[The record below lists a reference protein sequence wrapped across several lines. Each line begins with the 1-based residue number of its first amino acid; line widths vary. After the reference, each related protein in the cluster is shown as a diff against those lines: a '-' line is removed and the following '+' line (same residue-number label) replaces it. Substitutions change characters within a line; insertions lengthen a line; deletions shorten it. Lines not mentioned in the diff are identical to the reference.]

1 MTAPIKIGVLFNELE
16 KSAQLLKGLRRRY
29 PEAYVVAV
37 VPERAAPAPE
47 ATEGADEVL
56 PLELSPRRLLRK
68 GTLSSVVERLRG
80 QGFDLFILRFGTLKL
95 RLLAA
100 MVRPARCEL
109 WLIGG
114 IIAPVEAGGIVPAA
128 KEFFQC
134 WREGRKTVLGAWC
147 SAHFQRVRPYSQCK

>member
-56 PLELSPRRLLRK
+56 PPIQCAYRYSRRYYGSAATCAKAYR
-68 GTLSSVVERLRG
+68 SS
-80 QGFDLFILRFGTLKL
+80 
-95 RLLAA
+95 
-100 MVRPARCEL
+100 
-109 WLIGG
+109 
-114 IIAPVEAGGIVPAA
+114 
-128 KEFFQC
+128 
-134 WREGRKTVLGAWC
+134 
-147 SAHFQRVRPYSQCK
+147 